1 MYKQNKPS
9 KTSIRRTEQ
18 YKGETIEQKIRRV
31 VNNKEPITDGAPLTY
46 TDRKDGVLPEFN
58 PRADRW
64 EEAIGAT
71 DLIQKQA
78 IVKRMERH
86 FPEKKD
92 DAQGGENAGETAK

>member
-1 MYKQNKPS
+1 MFKTNKPA
-9 KTSIRRTEQ
+9 KTTIQRTEQ

-31 VNNKEPITDGAPLTY
+31 TNNKEPITDGAPLVY
-46 TDRKDGVLPEFN
+46 TDRKDGVLPEYN

-86 FPEKKD
+86 FPEQKND
-92 DAQGGENAGETAK
+92 GQEAGDAGKAAE